1 MRTLEE
7 IKKMLKEHE
16 KILKKKYKTRQIGIF
31 GSYVRE
37 EEKERKNDLDILVD
51 FDDGITLLKFI
62 EMENYLSDLLGIKVD
77 LVMRKALKPRIGKNI
92 LKEVMYI

>member
-1 MRTLEE
+1 MKTLEE

-16 KILKKKYKTRQIGIF
+16 KILKMKYKTRQIGIF

-37 EEKERKNDLDILVD
+37 EEKERKSDLDILVE
-51 FDDGITLLKFI
+51 FDDGITFLKFI

-92 LKEVMYI
+92 LKEVLYI